1 MASSSSS
8 STSTAKHL
16 SNAAKALQAVAK
28 PAVAALTVVIPFLIT
43 TTKKMND
50 EFQKLPQ
57 NAMLF
62 VYGIVFCFFGGT
74 FPTLFAALQAAEYGG
89 RKEVWE
95 ALMLLADEATIIID
109 ESKKDDSADEDK
121 DGKKD
126 VDQISGTDFLAR
138 KTKLVLRKMN
148 PDKIDKAISSLYRVW
163 LAVAAVLSIQF
174 ARTIS
179 MALVIAEFLEKPAGR
194 FIAPTL
200 QLAIPDEYD
209 RWVPV
214 VLGWIAKGIAMSIAW
229 YIQSVISAVASAL
242 KGGLMMARA
251 FYQFCIYRELK
262 LFGLIPDDHTKSV
275 VDEMLSYIFA
285 GLGFYFQFRAG
296 FKLPFPFNVVL
307 WPFNWAEYYIRWSLI
322 KK

>member
-16 SNAAKALQAVAK
+16 SNAAKTLQEVAK
-28 PAVAALTVVIPFLIT
+28 PVVTALTVAIPFLIT
-43 TTKKMND
+43 ITKKTNE

-62 VYGIVFCFFGGT
+62 AYGVVFCFFGGT

-89 RKEVWE
+89 RKEVWG

-126 VDQISGTDFLAR
+126 VDQISGSDFLTR

-148 PDKIDKAISSLYRVW
+148 PDKIDKAITSLYRVW

-179 MALVIAEFLEKPAGR
+179 MALVIADFLKKPADR

-209 RWVPV
+209 KWVPII
-214 VLGWIAKGIAMSIAW
+214 LGWIAKGIAMSIAW
-229 YIQSVISAVASAL
+229 YIQSVVSAVASAL

-251 FYQFCIYRELK
+251 FYQFCIYREMK
-262 LFGLIPDDHTKSV
+262 LFGLIADDHTKSV
-275 VDEMLSYIFA
+275 VDEVLSYIFA
-285 GLGFYFQFRAG
+285 AMGFYVQFRAG
-296 FKLPFPFNVVL
+296 FKLPFPFNLLL
-307 WPFNWAEYYIRWSLI
+307 WPFQLAENYIRWSII
-322 KK
+322 K